1 MAKGGGDRETDRV
14 QSPWV
19 LVLTQKADLFP
30 SRLRWGG
37 EVGPPTPR
45 SPRSKRKSQEVR
57 VDGACSQ
64 PGVWPGLG
72 PFLSEAPKLPDHP
85 LRAQSGPSG
94 RLNLQEFLESSE
106 PKFWI
111 KVEIFLALR
120 ASHSKCKGLGWSGEA
135 VTRGWGQG
143 LLWDGGHGEVPSLDS
158 VQPSV
163 SPPCPSVAFLFSG
176 FKLRA
181 EGAGV

>member
-1 MAKGGGDRETDRV
+1 MYEYMSKGGGDRETDRV

-19 LVLTQKADLFP
+19 LLVLTQKADLFP
-30 SRLRWGG
+30 FQVEMGRGG
-37 EVGPPTPR
+37 GSPHSR
-45 SPRSKRKSQEVR
+45 SPRSKRKSQEAR

-72 PFLSEAPKLPDHP
+72 PFLSDAPKFPDHH

-106 PKFWI
+106 PQFWF

-120 ASHSKCKGLGWSGEA
+120 ASHSKCKGGVQWQLRGLGTRAA
-135 VTRGWGQG
+135 VGCGAWGG
-143 LLWDGGHGEVPSLDS
+143 PLT
-158 VQPSV
+158 
-163 SPPCPSVAFLFSG
+163 
-176 FKLRA
+176 
-181 EGAGV
+181 